1 MRFVPKVCR
10 PQTKGKVERL
20 VDYVKD
26 NFLPG
31 IQFHDIDD
39 LNRQAFDWCRHVDS
53 KIHSMTGKIPLKAL
67 NEEKILSLT
76 VPAIREKYK

>member
-1 MRFVPKVCR
+1 MRFVPKICR

-39 LNRQAFDWCRHVDS
+39 LNRQAPD
-53 KIHSMTGKIPLKAL
+53 
-67 NEEKILSLT
+67 
-76 VPAIREKYK
+76 